1 MPLTFLKRV
10 GLLACVLA
18 ALVVSG
24 ASATAI
30 VEYKDIIIKADGG
43 FQPRALPRK
52 QFVPIEFQGYIDIGS
67 RSGVRPQTITQAVID
82 FDRDGRLSTAGLP
95 TCAVATV
102 AEASTEEARS
112 LCRNAIVGTGTA
124 EALIYVGDSVFPA
137 SSPLTIFNGPPSA
150 GRQTVV
156 IHARTTTPATQTYAI
171 EVPIEKRRGYF
182 RYRATL
188 NIPPIAGGLGVL
200 TRIKVDLGRRYKVN
214 GKQRSY
220 VSAHCSDGIL
230 QTNGR
235 LTFADGTVI
244 DGAVDKFCRVK

>member
-1 MPLTFLKRV
+1 VPLALLKRA

-18 ALVVSG
+18 ALAVSG
-24 ASATAI
+24 AGATAI
-30 VEYKDIIIKADGG
+30 VEYKDIVIKADGG

-52 QFVPIEFQGYIDIGS
+52 QFAPIDFQGYIDIGS
-67 RSGVRPQTITQAVID
+67 RTGVRPQTLSQAVID
-82 FDRDGRLSTAGLP
+82 FDRDGRLSTTGLP
-95 TCAVATV
+95 TCAAETV

-112 LCRNAIVGTGTA
+112 LCRGAIVGTGTV
-124 EALIYVGDSVFPA
+124 EALIYVGESVFPA
-137 SSPLTIFNGPPSA
+137 KAPLTIFNGPASG

-156 IHARTTTPATQTYAI
+156 IHTRTTTPATQTYAI

-188 NIPPIAGGLGVL
+188 DIPPIAGGLGVL
-200 TRIKVDLGRRYKVN
+200 TRVKVDLGRRYKAN

-235 LTFADGTVI
+235 LTFTDGTVI